1 MQLMPT
7 PTRRTAI
14 ASLAAL
20 ALTGG
25 LSMAQ
30 VQAQDYPAKTITIVV
45 PFTAGGGVD
54 AVARQLADKL
64 RVSLKQP
71 VVVDNKPGASGMLG
85 ANAVVKAAPDGYT
98 LLLGSA
104 GETSINGH
112 VYKGKMA
119 YSPEKDLAPITLVT
133 RIPNVMVVRPDFPG
147 KSIEEF
153 VAHAKKNPGK
163 VSYSSSGVGNPQHL
177 NGELLED
184 VAGIFMVHIP
194 YKGASGQL
202 IDVTTGV
209 VDATF
214 VSYTAARPFIQ
225 SGKVKAI
232 AVTSA
237 KRASFA
243 PDLPAIAEY
252 KPLAKYQL
260 ENWFGLFAPAATP
273 PAIQE
278 KINAAVTQALNDPE
292 LAKKLREQ
300 GGEPSPMSIAQFRA
314 FVKAES
320 AQFARIVETAKITA
334 E

>member
-1 MQLMPT
+1 MRST
-7 PTRRTAI
+7 PSFTRRAVAI
-14 ASLAAL
+14 ASVAL
-20 ALTGG
+20 VACALPAH
-25 LSMAQ
+25 AQ
-30 VQAQDYPAKTITIVV
+30 EYPAKQITIVV

-54 AVARQLADKL
+54 AVARLLADKL

-85 ANAVVKAAPDGYT
+85 AQAVVKAPADGYT

-104 GETSINGH
+104 GETAINSF
-112 VYKGKMA
+112 VYKGRMQ

-133 RIPNVMVVRPDFPG
+133 RIPNVMVVSPNFPA
-147 KSIEEF
+147 KNVEEF

-177 NGELLED
+177 NGELLEE

-225 SGKVKAI
+225 GGKVKPI

-243 PDLPAIAEY
+243 PELPAIAEF

-273 PAIQE
+273 VAVQE
-278 KINAAVTQALNDPE
+278 KINAAVTQALQDPE

-300 GGEPSPMSIAQFRA
+300 GGEPSPMTTAQFMA
-314 FVKAES
+314 FIKAES

-334 E
+334 D